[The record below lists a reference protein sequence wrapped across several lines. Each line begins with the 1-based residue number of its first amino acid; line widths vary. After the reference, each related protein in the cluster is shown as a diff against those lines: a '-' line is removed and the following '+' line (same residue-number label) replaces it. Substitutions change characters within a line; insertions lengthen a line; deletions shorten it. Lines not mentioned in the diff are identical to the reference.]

1 MSGIDGMRTPKRRI
15 ADYAL
20 IGDCETAAL
29 VHRSG
34 SIEWLCWPRFD
45 SPACFAAL
53 VGGAENGRWQIGAV
67 GADASLSRRYR
78 GNSLILETRIET
90 ATGTALLIDFMPM
103 RRQASD
109 VVRIVLGESGTI
121 RLRSELVLRFD
132 HGRIWPHWTMED
144 ESRAVAVA
152 GPNAA
157 HLAAQRPLRLC
168 DDKACIADFTIS
180 AGERAAFVL
189 TYSASH
195 GTSPNPVDAE
205 LALAETVRFWA
216 DWVAQ
221 CRYEGPWREAV
232 IRSLIT
238 MKALTY
244 RPSGG
249 IAAAP
254 TTSLSEKIGKSGNWD
269 YRFCWLRDATFT
281 LLSLLH
287 SGYRDEATA
296 WRDWLLRAAGGD
308 PAQVQP
314 IYGMA
319 GESLLPEWEA
329 DWLPGFEDVRP
340 VRFGNAA
347 FAQRQFDT
355 YGEVVDALYQAHAHG
370 IAPSDL
376 AWRLQLRMVG
386 HLETVWQ
393 QPDSGI
399 WEARRQRR
407 RFTHSQAMIWA
418 AVDRMIRHAETER
431 LEAPIERWREL
442 RACIHREIC
451 SRGYNRDLNSFVRY
465 FDSTTVDA
473 SLLLLPQIGFLPPQ
487 DSRITGTIAAIGE
500 RLAKDGFICRC
511 EADSARDDRSPGTAA
526 FLACSFWYADALL
539 MLGRREEA
547 AATFERV
554 LSVRN
559 DLGLLSEE
567 YEIERGRLIGNFPQA
582 LSHLALVNTALNLAQ
597 GDGPAR
603 SRSRPEPA
611 APPWV

>member
-1 MSGIDGMRTPKRRI
+1 MSGGARVERRI

-34 SIEWLCWPRFD
+34 VIEWLCWPRFD

-53 VGGAENGRWQIGAV
+53 VGSPENGRWRIGAV
-67 GADASLSRRYR
+67 DEDARLSRRYR
-78 GNSLILETRIET
+78 GHSLILETCIET
-90 ATGTALLIDFMPM
+90 ATGTALLIDFMPV

-109 VVRIVLGESGTI
+109 VVRIVHGQSGTV
-121 RLRSELVLRFD
+121 RLQSELTLRFD
-132 HGRIWPHWTMED
+132 HGRIWPRWTQEKD
-144 ESRAVAVA
+144 GLAVAVA

-157 HLAAQRPLRLC
+157 RLAAERPLRLR
-168 DDKACIADFTIS
+168 DDRACIADFTIS

-189 TYSASH
+189 TYCASH
-195 GTSPNPVDAE
+195 GASPDPVDAE
-205 LALAETVRFWA
+205 LALAETEHFWA
-216 DWVAQ
+216 DWVAR
-221 CRYEGPWREAV
+221 CRYEGPWRDAV

-249 IAAAP
+249 IVAAP
-254 TTSLSEKIGKSGNWD
+254 TTSLSEESGKSGNWD
-269 YRFCWLRDATFT
+269 YRFCWLRDATFA

-287 SGYRDEATA
+287 SGYREEAAA

-308 PAQVQP
+308 PAQLQP

-329 DWLPGFEDVRP
+329 DWLSGFQGVKP
-340 VRFGNAA
+340 VRLGNAA
-347 FAQRQFDT
+347 FAQRQFDVC
-355 YGEVVDALYQAHAHG
+355 GEVVDALHQARAHG

-376 AWRLQLRMVG
+376 AWRLQLRMVE
-386 HLETVWQ
+386 HLESVWQ

-399 WEARRQRR
+399 WEARGHRR

-418 AVDRMIRHAETER
+418 AVDRMIRHGEAEHP
-431 LEAPIERWREL
+431 EAPLARWREW
-442 RACIHREIC
+442 RARIHHEIC
-451 SRGYNRDLNSFVRY
+451 HRGYNSELNSFVRC
-465 FDSTTVDA
+465 FDAATVDA
-473 SLLLLPQIGFLPPQ
+473 SLLLLPQIGFLPPE
-487 DSRITGTIAAIGE
+487 DPRIRGTVAAIGD
-500 RLAKDGFICRC
+500 RLCRDGFVFRH
-511 EADSARDDRSPGTAA
+511 EADDDGESRPAGAAA

-547 AATFERV
+547 VAIFERA

-567 YEIERGRLIGNFPQA
+567 YEIGSGRLTGNFPQA
-582 LSHLALVNTALNLAQ
+582 LSHLALVNTALNLARSE
-597 GDGPAR
+597 GPAR
-603 SRSRPEPA
+603 RRSQLGPEPA
-611 APPWV
+611 DEARV